1 MNKEKR
7 TLKTFL
13 ILSLEALGVVYGDI
27 GTSPLYTL
35 KVCFSEEFKIAPI
48 KENTIGIMSLLF
60 WSLTLIVTIKYLL
73 FILKADNKGEGGV
86 LALMALCKGNTK
98 KITIVTILGLFG
110 AGLLYGDSVIT
121 PAISVLSAVEGLEVY
136 AKDLSHYVIPITITI
151 LILLFIFQKKG
162 TAKVGKVFGPVMILW
177 FLTIAGLGLKEIIKN
192 PEIFLALNPYYGLNF
207 FFRNGISSFLVLGGV
222 VLSITGTEALY
233 ADVGHFGKSPIRFNW
248 FCFVYPALLLNYFG
262 QGALILSHP
271 EAISNPFYNLA
282 PKGILIP
289 CVILATI
296 ATVIASQAVISGAFS
311 LTRQAVQMGFL
322 PRLQIV
328 HTSEME
334 RGQIYTPAINYI
346 LMAITI
352 LFVVGF
358 KTSDNIAAAYGVAV
372 TTTMLLSTLLFYY
385 LTTYIW
391 KWNPF
396 YTLFFTTI
404 FFMFDI
410 SFFTANL
417 IKVERGGYIP
427 LLIGFLVFYAMQTW
441 KKGRTL
447 LLEKLQEST
456 VSWESLLNSLKSSN
470 VAVVDG
476 TAIFLSGNPKGVPVA
491 FLHNF
496 KHNKVVHQNIITM
509 TVVTTDEPGI
519 PKSERLEVTEIA
531 PNIHN
536 VTVKYGFM
544 QTPNIKEI
552 IDLLPSKGISV
563 DMNKVSFFLGRET
576 LVPGKGKHL
585 NKIEK
590 FIFSFLSRNAI
601 SATAFFNIPANKV
614 VELGSLITI

>member
-1 MNKEKR
+1 
-7 TLKTFL
+7 
-13 ILSLEALGVVYGDI
+13 
-27 GTSPLYTL
+27 
-35 KVCFSEEFKIAPI
+35 
-48 KENTIGIMSLLF
+48 
-60 WSLTLIVTIKYLL
+60 
-73 FILKADNKGEGGV
+73 
-86 LALMALCKGNTK
+86 
-98 KITIVTILGLFG
+98 
-110 AGLLYGDSVIT
+110 
-121 PAISVLSAVEGLEVY
+121 
-136 AKDLSHYVIPITITI
+136 
-151 LILLFIFQKKG
+151 
-162 TAKVGKVFGPVMILW
+162 
-177 FLTIAGLGLKEIIKN
+177 
-192 PEIFLALNPYYGLNF
+192 
-207 FFRNGISSFLVLGGV
+207 

-233 ADVGHFGKSPIRFNW
+233 ADIGHFGKNPIRFNW
-248 FCFVYPALLLNYFG
+248 FCLVYPALLLNYFG
-262 QGALILSHP
+262 QGSLILSHP
-271 EAISNPFYNLA
+271 EAISNPFYILA

-346 LMAITI
+346 LMVITI
-352 LFVVGF
+352 LFVVAF

-396 YTLFFTTI
+396 YTLFFTAI
-404 FFMFDI
+404 FFVFDI

-417 IKVERGGYIP
+417 IKVEKGGYIP

-509 TVVTTDEPGI
+509 TVVTTDEPRV
-519 PKSERLEVTEIA
+519 PKSERLEITEISS
-531 PNIHN
+531 NIHN

-552 IDLLPSKGISV
+552 IEILPSKGISV
-563 DMNKVSFFLGRET
+563 DMNKASFFLGRET
-576 LVPGKGKHL
+576 LVPSKGKHL

-601 SATAFFNIPANKV
+601 SATAYFNIPANKV
-614 VELGSLITI
+614 VELGSLVTI

>member
-7 TLKTFL
+7 TLKAFL

-27 GTSPLYTL
+27 GTSPLYAL

-48 KENTIGIMSLLF
+48 KENTIGIISLLF

-73 FILKADNKGEGGV
+73 FIIKADNKGEGGV

-98 KITIVTILGLFG
+98 KITIVTVLGLFG

-136 AKDLSHYVIPITITI
+136 AKDLSHYVIPITIII
-151 LILLFIFQKKG
+151 LISLFVFQRKG
-162 TAKVGKVFGPVMILW
+162 TAKVGKVFGPVMIFW
-177 FLTIAGLGLKEIIKN
+177 FLTIAVLGLKEIIKN

-207 FFRNGISSFLVLGGV
+207 FFRNGIPSFLVLGGV

-233 ADVGHFGKSPIRFNW
+233 ADIGHFGKNPIRFNW
-248 FCFVYPALLLNYFG
+248 FCLVYPALLLNYFG
-262 QGALILSHP
+262 QGSLILSHP
-271 EAISNPFYNLA
+271 EAISNPFYILA

-346 LMAITI
+346 LMVITI
-352 LFVVGF
+352 LFVVAF

-396 YTLFFTTI
+396 YTLFFTAI
-404 FFMFDI
+404 FFVFDI

-417 IKVERGGYIP
+417 IKVEKGGYIP

-509 TVVTTDEPGI
+509 TVVTTDEPRV
-519 PKSERLEVTEIA
+519 PKSERLEITEISS
-531 PNIHN
+531 NIHN

-552 IDLLPSKGISV
+552 IEILPSKGISV
-563 DMNKVSFFLGRET
+563 DMNKASFFLGRET
-576 LVPGKGKHL
+576 LVPSKGKHL

-601 SATAFFNIPANKV
+601 SATAYFNIPANKV
-614 VELGSLITI
+614 VELGSLVTI